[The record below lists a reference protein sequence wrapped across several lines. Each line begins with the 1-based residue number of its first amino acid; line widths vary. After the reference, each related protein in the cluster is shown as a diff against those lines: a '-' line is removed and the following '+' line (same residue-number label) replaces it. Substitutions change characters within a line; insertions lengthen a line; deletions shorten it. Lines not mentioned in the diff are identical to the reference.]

1 MYNLDGIY
9 YYMEVQF
16 LASLIVGILGIVFSL
31 FSKWPKKEIRFSVV
45 LGLLLIVLSV
55 DRFVFYRRVLAEP
68 KIEFFEGQYKKEYR
82 SNDCVW
88 AMDYEFNED
97 DGTPRW
103 VLLDNQTKK
112 KIFPDEF
119 EKGAKYKIYYEEETR
134 IIVRVERLR

>member
-9 YYMEVQF
+9 YYMEVQV

-88 AMDYEFNED
+88 AMDY
-97 DGTPRW
+97 G
-103 VLLDNQTKK
+103 
-112 KIFPDEF
+112 F